1 MHDSHHQYP
10 LFSFPLFVSYIKN
23 LPVTSLSLYF
33 SQERSVVI
41 LTTAAGGEVCH
52 FSPRWTNDELR
63 TISTSSVS
71 AAPARWRSRPR
82 CLATLDREMCL
93 CVSSSAWPRL
103 SVLWLHFLSH
113 LPRGTSA
120 LDWLQHL
127 SSSQQSIMGRK
138 KIQIQRITDER
149 NKQVR
154 LNYLF
159 GCSFNL
165 LKWVIEETADWTSV
179 HLSVCNTVIHIRFLK
194 HAAPAWALTSR
205 VKALFQNKV
214 LVFVTF
220 GSDSACAE
228 IYARSTNSN
237 VILKAYFS
245 AKSTKK
251 EDTFFHING
260 AELSAS

>member
-1 MHDSHHQYP
+1 MTNWEPSQPQASPQHPLVEGVDHVASPHWTEKCVCACPRVHDLVSVFSGCTFSLTFREALLHLTDCNICLHHNKASWVGKR
-10 LFSFPLFVSYIKN
+10 F
-23 LPVTSLSLYF
+23 
-33 SQERSVVI
+33 RSK
-41 LTTAAGGEVCH
+41 G
-52 FSPRWTNDELR
+52 SP
-63 TISTSSVS
+63 
-71 AAPARWRSRPR
+71 
-82 CLATLDREMCL
+82 MK
-93 CVSSSAWPRL
+93 
-103 SVLWLHFLSH
+103 
-113 LPRGTSA
+113 GTSRWG
-120 LDWLQHL
+120 L
-127 SSSQQSIMGRK
+127 I
-138 KIQIQRITDER
+138 I
-149 NKQVR
+149 
-154 LNYLF
+154 YLVAH
-159 GCSFNL
+159 L
-165 LKWVIEETADWTSV
+165 LKWVIEETGDWPSV

-228 IYARSTNSN
+228 ICARSTNSN